1 MALFQR
7 RIWADN
13 ILSEFE
19 EIQEFA
25 EKTAFCLFP
34 ELLFRELPL
43 PVFVFF
49 HDFLAHGFGIFAV
62 GIDIVEGLSKE
73 FDRCSSAVP
82 RCLMGLEEFAAF
94 GIDLPLLNRD
104 LSPDFCILVK
114 VSDF

>member
-25 EKTAFCLFP
+25 EKTAFRFFP

-62 GIDIVEGLSKE
+62 GIDIVEGFGKE
-73 FDRCSSAVP
+73 FYRCSSAVP
-82 RCLMGLEEFAAF
+82 
-94 GIDLPLLNRD
+94 
-104 LSPDFCILVK
+104 
-114 VSDF
+114 